1 MCVLRSTKQLLCRWD
16 RTTSKIVHIEDQ
28 PPKKICVVEDPP
40 PVIIKKKPAYL
51 EARERTRLRKEIAEK
66 ERFVERLKAESIE
79 NAELD
84 ALCFEDMDDC
94 DSLMG
99 DEQAVEEVAACIP
112 DASSSGH
119 ILSAECLGALET
131 ECAENAL
138 IPERPKSLDS
148 ISNVEQAI
156 IREKRLTL
164 LRFQAGMR
172 RIKGLEVLLKR
183 LQEPPPKPDCTSNET
198 PISSDLPL
206 TSSPVVTVS
215 PPSATAKSQ
224 LKLSSPFN
232 TLLKSSSTPV
242 TLSSAKTKAIS
253 EIDLPPP
260 LFDDYN

>member
-1 MCVLRSTKQLLCRWD
+1 M
-16 RTTSKIVHIEDQ
+16 
-28 PPKKICVVEDPP
+28 
-40 PVIIKKKPAYL
+40 
-51 EARERTRLRKEIAEK
+51 
-66 ERFVERLKAESIE
+66 ERLKAESVE

-84 ALCFEDMDDC
+84 ALCFEDIDDC

-131 ECAENAL
+131 ECAPAL

-148 ISNVEQAI
+148 IANVEQAI
-156 IREKRLTL
+156 LREKRLTL

-198 PISSDLPL
+198 LISSDLPL
-206 TSSPVVTVS
+206 TSSPVATVS

-232 TLLKSSSTPV
+232 TLLKSSTTPV
-242 TLSSAKTKAIS
+242 TLSIAKIKAIS